1 MPAASAAFKYRAQK
15 SERPVGGPA
24 ARALGMEGTVV
35 EVGWAGPDHS
45 GDSAL
50 HPLAGAYS
58 LRVLLSTTFRRGSRT
73 RPPVPPL
80 SRNPRPCRPAPPP
93 PLSSSPTPQ
102 LAPHTLPPYT

>member
-50 HPLAGAYS
+50 HPLAVRYVPLVFLSMAFPS
-58 LRVLLSTTFRRGSRT
+58 VLLTRT
-73 RPPVPPL
+73 PVPPQRVP
-80 SRNPRPCRPAPPP
+80 SPSARASAP
-93 PLSSSPTPQ
+93 SPHASLPVSPS
-102 LAPHTLPPYT
+102 LAPL